1 MLAQQCR
8 GILSTRSASK
18 LAGLSGWRKDKLT
31 VGEGNQE
38 TIRTGSPGAAVVEP
52 KAVSV
57 IGAPLIYGQ
66 PLYGAEKAPAAIRNA
81 GLRDVCTK
89 LGWRYNDLGDL
100 AFDAP
105 LDGSNNPRI
114 GMSDFKGLAHNSR
127 HVGASNELLA
137 STIADEASMGRFVLT
152 LGGDHSVG
160 VGTLSGILQARPN
173 VGVLW
178 VDAHADIN
186 TPETSGTGNI
196 HGMPISFVSK
206 LYDASSKLPGF
217 EWMAAVPPLT
227 GDQLVYVGLRDV
239 DLGERELIRKL
250 GATAYTM
257 HDIDKHGIGKVMEM
271 ALDKLGER
279 PLHVSYDIDACDP
292 GIAPSTGTAVRGG
305 LNFREAHYV
314 AEEAANTGRLGS
326 FDMVEVNPGLVVGTD
341 EVGEDTVQM
350 ALALT
355 ASALG
360 NTIL

>member
-38 TIRTGSPGAAVVEP
+38 TIRGSPGAAVVEP

-137 STIADEASMGRFVLT
+137 STIADEASMGHSSSSSSSMLT
-152 LGGDHSVG
+152 A
-160 VGTLSGILQARPN
+160 ARPN

-227 GDQLVYVGLRDV
+227 GDQLVYVGL
-239 DLGERELIRKL
+239 
-250 GATAYTM
+250 
-257 HDIDKHGIGKVMEM
+257 
-271 ALDKLGER
+271 
-279 PLHVSYDIDACDP
+279 
-292 GIAPSTGTAVRGG
+292 
-305 LNFREAHYV
+305 NFREAHYV